1 MTHIMKWRK
10 VLAVVLSMTLTM
22 SALSGCGKKDAET
35 SAAPQTA
42 AKSATEL
49 AATDSKASESSEIAD
64 KVVVAVDDDS
74 FTIGPWGNDS
84 SVRDWTEQTIWAHLC
99 YRPFIGAM
107 LENNELQMYAA
118 KSVTKVDD
126 ATYDIEIFDN
136 ITDSKGNKI
145 TAEDVVYSYD
155 KLAELG
161 FVSEISLYYGSAE
174 ATGEN
179 TLTIH
184 LKDSGEGAIEAV
196 LCDASIASKSWYEGA
211 SEDEINSNPATTGAY
226 VVTNMAAGSGVTLEA
241 RSDYW
246 KQENRADVEFQN
258 VQTIEV
264 RCITEASSRAI
275 ALENAEVD
283 MAELSGDDIARFED
297 NADYNVTHYLNAMS
311 QYLIFN
317 TSEGNPC
324 ADVNVRKAIAYAF
337 DTYTMSLASGD
348 CVVSYDVAP
357 NLGPDYVQEW
367 DSEDYFGRDLDKAKE
382 YLEAA
387 GYSNSNP
394 LKISILVT
402 SQAPQQPYV
411 ALQSMLAEAG
421 IELTIDGQDRAA
433 RQAVQSDPTAWDTS
447 EYSDSVVDFTTG
459 FWNDLF
465 GAEAN
470 GGLTQ
475 GFTDDPKLQELL
487 AAASADRSTENMN
500 AFHDYV
506 VDNCY
511 MVGLYTETKAIGTT
525 AGLTDIALEKLNPVL
540 NAMTFTS
547 DYTSVDK

>member
-1 MTHIMKWRK
+1 MRRK
-10 VLAVVLSMTLTM
+10 KFVSLLIAGALATASFVACGNADNGD
-22 SALSGCGKKDAET
+22 SADTAET
-35 SAAPQTA
+35 TTSSVQVDSDTA
-42 AKSATEL
+42 VEATTQ
-49 AATDSKASESSEIAD
+49 AG

-107 LENNELQMYAA
+107 LENDELQMYAA

-126 ATYDIEIFDN
+126 STYSVELYDN
-136 ITDSKGNKI
+136 IVDSQGNAI
-145 TAEDVVYSYD
+145 TAADVVFSYD

-161 FVSEISLYYGSAE
+161 FVSEISLYYDSSE
-174 ATGEN
+174 VTGDYS
-179 TLTIH
+179 LDIK
-184 LKDSGEGAIEAV
+184 LKDSSEGAIEAV
-196 LCDASIASKSWYEGA
+196 LCDCSIASQAWYENA
-211 SEDEINSNPATTGAY
+211 SENEINSNPATTGAY
-226 VVTNMAAGSGVTLEA
+226 YITNMETGSSVTLEA
-241 RSDYW
+241 KDDYW
-246 KQENRADVEFQN
+246 KSENKADVEYQN
-258 VQTIEV
+258 VKEIEI
-264 RCITEASSRAI
+264 RCITEASARAI
-275 ALENAEVD
+275 ALENGEID
-283 MAELSGDDIARFED
+283 MAEISQDDISRFED
-297 NADYNVTHYLNAMS
+297 ASAYNTTRYLNAMS

-337 DTYTMSLASGD
+337 DAYTMSLTSGE

-357 NLGPDYVQEW
+357 NLAPDYVEAW
-367 DSEDYFGRDLDKAKE
+367 DSQEYFSRDLEKAKE

-387 GYSNSNP
+387 GYSDSNP
-394 LKISILVT
+394 LTISILVT

-421 IELTIDGQDRAA
+421 ITLEIDAQDRAA
-433 RQAVQSDPTAWDTS
+433 RQAVQSDPTAWDIS
-447 EYSDSVVDFTTG
+447 EYSDQVVDFTTT

-475 GFTDDPKLQELL
+475 GFTDDEQLQELL
-487 AAASADRSTENMN
+487 KAAIADRSEENMN

-506 VDNCY
+506 VENCY
-511 MVGLYTETKAIGTT
+511 MVGLYTETKAIVTT
-525 AGLTDIALEKLNPVL
+525 SGITNISIEKLNPVI
-540 NAMTFTS
+540 NAMTFAD
-547 DYTSVDK
+547 DYQSVQ

>member
-1 MTHIMKWRK
+1 MMRRK
-10 VLAVVLSMTLTM
+10 KLVSLLMAG
-22 SALSGCGKKDAET
+22 ALVT
-35 SAAPQTA
+35 SAFVACGNADNGESTETTQATTA
-42 AKSATEL
+42 SSVQVDSDSAVE
-49 AATDSKASESSEIAD
+49 ATAQAN

-126 ATYDIEIFDN
+126 STYSVELYDN
-136 ITDSKGNKI
+136 IVDSQGNAI
-145 TAEDVVYSYD
+145 TAADVVYSYD

-161 FVSEISLYYGSAE
+161 FVSEISLYYDSAE
-174 ATGEN
+174 ATGDY
-179 TLTIH
+179 TLDIK
-184 LKDSGEGAIEAV
+184 LKDSSEGAIEAV
-196 LCDASIASKSWYEGA
+196 LCDCSIASENWYENA
-211 SEDEINSNPATTGAY
+211 SENEINSNPATTGAY
-226 VVTNMAAGSGVTLEA
+226 SVTNMETGSSVTLEA
-241 RSDYW
+241 KDDYW
-246 KQENRADVEFQN
+246 KTENKADVEFEN
-258 VQTIEV
+258 VKEIEI
-264 RCITEASSRAI
+264 RCITEASARAI
-275 ALENAEVD
+275 ALENGEID
-283 MAELSGDDIARFED
+283 MAEISQDDISRFEYED
-297 NADYNVTHYLNAMS
+297 TYNTTRYLNAMS

-337 DTYTMSLASGD
+337 DSYTMSLTSGE

-357 NLGPDYVQEW
+357 NLGPDYVAAW
-367 DSEDYFGRDLDKAKE
+367 DSQEYYSRDLDKAKE
-382 YLEAA
+382 CLEAA
-387 GYSNSNP
+387 GYSDSNP
-394 LKISILVT
+394 LTISILVT

-421 IELTIDGQDRAA
+421 ITLEIDAQDRAA
-433 RQAVQSDPTAWDTS
+433 RQAVQSDSSAWDIS
-447 EYSDSVVDFTTG
+447 EYSDQVVDFTTT

-465 GAEAN
+465 GADAN

-475 GFTDDPKLQELL
+475 GFTDDSKLQELL
-487 AAASADRSTENMN
+487 QAAIADRSEENMN

-511 MVGLYTETKAIGTT
+511 MVGLYTETKAIVTT
-525 AGLTDIALEKLNPVL
+525 NGITNISIEKLNPVL
-540 NAMTFTS
+540 NAMTFAD
-547 DYTSVDK
+547 DYQSVQ

>member
-1 MTHIMKWRK
+1 MMRRK
-10 VLAVVLSMTLTM
+10 KLVSLLMAG
-22 SALSGCGKKDAET
+22 ALVT
-35 SAAPQTA
+35 SAFVACGNADNGESTETTQATTA
-42 AKSATEL
+42 SSVQVDSDSAVE
-49 AATDSKASESSEIAD
+49 ATAQAN

-126 ATYDIEIFDN
+126 STYSVELYDN
-136 ITDSKGNKI
+136 IVDSQGNAI
-145 TAEDVVYSYD
+145 TAADVVYSYD

-161 FVSEISLYYGSAE
+161 FVSEISLYYDSAE
-174 ATGEN
+174 ATGDY
-179 TLTIH
+179 TLDIK
-184 LKDSGEGAIEAV
+184 LKDSSEGAIEAV
-196 LCDASIASKSWYEGA
+196 LCDCSIASENWYENA
-211 SEDEINSNPATTGAY
+211 SENEINSNPATTGAY
-226 VVTNMAAGSGVTLEA
+226 SVTNMETGSSVTLEA
-241 RSDYW
+241 KDDYW
-246 KQENRADVEFQN
+246 KTENKADVEFEN
-258 VQTIEV
+258 VKEIEI
-264 RCITEASSRAI
+264 RCITEASARAI
-275 ALENAEVD
+275 ALENGEID
-283 MAELSGDDIARFED
+283 MAEISQDDISRFED
-297 NADYNVTHYLNAMS
+297 EDTYNTTRYLNAMS

-337 DTYTMSLASGD
+337 DSYTMSLTSGE

-357 NLGPDYVQEW
+357 NLGPDYVAAW
-367 DSEDYFGRDLDKAKE
+367 DSQEYYSRDLDKAKE
-382 YLEAA
+382 CLEAA
-387 GYSNSNP
+387 GYSDSNP
-394 LKISILVT
+394 LTISILVT

-421 IELTIDGQDRAA
+421 ITLEIDAQDRAA
-433 RQAVQSDPTAWDTS
+433 RQAVQSDSSAWDIS
-447 EYSDSVVDFTTG
+447 EYSDQVVDFTTT

-465 GAEAN
+465 GADAN

-475 GFTDDPKLQELL
+475 GFTDDSKLQELL
-487 AAASADRSTENMN
+487 QAAIADRSEENMN

-511 MVGLYTETKAIGTT
+511 MVGLYTETKAIVTT
-525 AGLTDIALEKLNPVL
+525 NGITNISIEKLNPVL
-540 NAMTFTS
+540 NAMTFAD
-547 DYTSVDK
+547 DYQSVQ